1 MEDVNKVFSKV
12 YIYSKENSN
21 SADTGAITVEG
32 GVGIKKDLFVEG
44 TLKSG
49 DLSITNNASLNCNL
63 RANAADLS
71 IGESDGRFQGY
82 FNEINSNIITNNS
95 KITSSHIVAK
105 NKLEVCDE
113 SKQSLY
119 AIPNNVIIYGDSF
132 TIKAPTYNYN
142 YTYHFQPIVIN
153 NRILIK
159 PDLVNTIDIVNN
171 QPYETSASLILL
183 TINHNGTKTFKL
195 DTLDMPNYC
204 NIRICCIYKSASANL
219 ILNTGTKNY
228 NFTDEGQ
235 SIEVLLI
242 NGVFFKIG
250 GTLS

>member
-12 YIYSKENSN
+12 YVYSKDNSTT
-21 SADTGAITVEG
+21 ADTGAITVEG
-32 GVGIKKDLFVEG
+32 GVGIQKDLFVGG
-44 TLKSG
+44 TLKSEN
-49 DLSITNNASLNCNL
+49 LTIINYASLKCNL
-63 RANAADLS
+63 KANTADLS

-95 KITSSHIVAK
+95 KITSSHIVAQ
-105 NKLEVCDE
+105 NKLEVSDNN
-113 SKQSLY
+113 KISLY
-119 AIPNNVIIYGDSF
+119 AIPNNVVIFGDSF

-159 PDLVNTIDIVNN
+159 PDLINTIDIVDN
-171 QPYETSASLILL
+171 QPYETSSSLILL
-183 TINHNGTKTFKL
+183 TINHSGTKTFKL

-204 NIRICCIYKSASANL
+204 NIKIGCIYKSASSNL

-228 NFTDEGQ
+228 SFTEEGE

-242 NGVFFKIG
+242 NGVFFKVG
-250 GTLS
+250 GTLI